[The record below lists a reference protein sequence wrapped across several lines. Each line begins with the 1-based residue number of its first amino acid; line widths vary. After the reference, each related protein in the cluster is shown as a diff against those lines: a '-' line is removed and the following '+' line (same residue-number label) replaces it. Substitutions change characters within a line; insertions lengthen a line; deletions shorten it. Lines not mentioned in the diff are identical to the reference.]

1 MKLLWLDF
9 ETTGLDPERDAI
21 LEIGIVEADFLD
33 PFTALSRYSVAL
45 HYSKQGEYELR
56 QMVGV
61 SPPHMVAASKGD
73 GYGQLVTCMT
83 HHANGYMSDV
93 VYKMHKESGLW
104 DECDRSIHL
113 LWQVENYLVSK
124 YGEFMLLPEDEKP
137 ILAGSSVHFDHSF
150 IKRHMPKFN
159 EVLSYRHYD
168 TRTIQLFCRS
178 LGMPK
183 IPKKLAH
190 RALDDIDEAMSCGRE
205 CVAWLTKQQF
215 TGVE

>member
-1 MKLLWLDF
+1 MKLLWLDL

-21 LEIGIVEADFLD
+21 LEIGIVEADFLR
-33 PFTALSRYSVAL
+33 PFVGLTRYSSVL
-45 HYSKQGEYELR
+45 HYSKQCETEIR
-56 QMVGV
+56 QFDEGFG
-61 SPPHMVAASKGD
+61 HMRSV
-73 GYGQLVTCMT
+73 MT
-83 HHANGYMSDV
+83 HHVNGYMADV

-104 DECDRSIHL
+104 DECSQSNL
-113 LWQVENYLVSK
+113 NLWQVESKLLSK
-124 YGEFMLLPEDEKP
+124 YGETILPEDEKP
-137 ILAGSSVHFDHSF
+137 ILAGSSIHFDHSF

-190 RALDDIDEAMSCGRE
+190 RALDDIDESMDCGRKCAE
-205 CVAWLTKQQF
+205 WLYLYMQEQGALELRKF
-215 TGVE
+215 LNES

>member
-1 MKLLWLDF
+1 MKLLWLDL

-33 PFTALSRYSVAL
+33 PFTSLSRYSVVL
-45 HYSKQGEYELR
+45 HYSKQCETEIR
-56 QMVGV
+56 QFDEGFG
-61 SPPHMVAASKGD
+61 HMRSV
-73 GYGQLVTCMT
+73 MT
-83 HHANGYMSDV
+83 HHVNGYMDDA

-104 DECDRSIHL
+104 DECNQSIL
-113 LWQVENYLVSK
+113 KLWQVESELLSK
-124 YGEFMLLPEDEKP
+124 YGKGVILSGEEKL

-190 RALDDIDEAMSCGRE
+190 RALDDIDEAMNCGQE
-205 CVAWLTKQQF
+205 CVAWLRHYAQTFEDK
-215 TGVE
+215 ES